1 MRELF
6 TKKDFRKRLLYMLFV
21 LVILRI
27 GSQFP
32 VPFVDA
38 RMVKEFFNQT
48 TNDGFSLINMFTGG
62 SLENM
67 SIFSLSITP
76 YITASIIMQL
86 LGIAF
91 PKLGEL
97 QKDGDYGQEKYNRIM
112 KYVTVG
118 LSFIQAFGLVFSFNR
133 AGYLNVN
140 FYSGTVAVVSFVA
153 GTMFLMW
160 LGDRITEKG
169 FGNGISM
176 ILMLSIVSRIAGDVY
191 NLYVM
196 FVKGKDIVNMIL
208 ISAFILLIILFV
220 MFCVVV
226 LDGAE
231 RIIPVNNSR
240 KTSRDSFAGSSTS
253 NIPIKV
259 NIAGVIPIIFAST
272 LLSIPVMIMQFVGK
286 QAVWTN
292 YFSQSFWFNPSNWKF
307 TVGYLLYAVL
317 VIFFAY
323 FYTFTSFNPT
333 EMAGN
338 LRKSGSVIPGIR
350 PGKPTA
356 DYITQVINPVI
367 IIGAVWMLFIV
378 TIPMIFNGTL
388 NASVSFGGTSIVIVV
403 GVIVETMTQVKSMN
417 TSYQTHGF
425 LSR

>member
-317 VIFFAY
+317 VIFF
-323 FYTFTSFNPT
+323 
-333 EMAGN
+333 